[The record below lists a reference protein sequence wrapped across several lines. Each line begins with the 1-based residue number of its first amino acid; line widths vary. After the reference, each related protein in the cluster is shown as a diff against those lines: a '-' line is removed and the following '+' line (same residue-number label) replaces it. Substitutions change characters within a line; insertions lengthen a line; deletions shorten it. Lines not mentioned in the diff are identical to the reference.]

1 MAPET
6 ITIMKSA
13 ETQPVIEYKTTLN
26 SRDKNAFQYNIAM
39 ITNMA
44 RALEVVEL
52 ELGGFELLPGGPLA
66 EGSCGPAV
74 ALYACKTA

>member
-1 MAPET
+1 
-6 ITIMKSA
+6 MKSA
-13 ETQPVIEYKTTLN
+13 ETQPVIEYKMTLN
-26 SRDKNAFQYNIAM
+26 WRDKNTFQWNIAI

-52 ELGGFELLPGGPLA
+52 ELGGFELPEGPLV
-66 EGSCGPAV
+66 EGSCGLTV